1 MNHTITH
8 RALAPVDLVIIAVY
22 FLVVFAIGFYF
33 SRKERTSTEYFLAG
47 RNIGW
52 FAIGASLFVSNIST
66 EHFIG
71 LAGSGATSGL
81 AVGHFEWLACLILLI
96 LGWVFVPFYLRS
108 NVFTMPEFL
117 ERRFNRQCAVYLASI
132 SIIAY
137 IFTKISVHLYAAAVV
152 LERVVGWSPMTAA
165 VILVIAT
172 GIYTV
177 AGGLAAVIYTD
188 LVQTLILIAGAVIL
202 TFIGLDKVGGFA
214 GLRAAVPADYFHMIK
229 PVSHAEFPWT
239 GIFLGAPIL
248 GIWYWCTDQV
258 IVQRVL
264 SARDEG
270 HAKAGTIFAGF
281 LKILP
286 VFMLVLPGLIAFA
299 LYRDLFQVG
308 PDGRVLNG
316 DIAYPTL
323 IINLLPKG
331 LVGLM
336 IAALLAALMGA
347 MSSVFNSASTL
358 VTLDFYKK
366 LRPQANE
373 RQLVNFGR
381 IATGAMVLLGLLWV
395 PFIHLISSQLYI
407 YLQSVQAYISP
418 PIAACFILGILWPR
432 LNGSGAIASRL
443 VGVGL
448 GAIRFVLE
456 IAAKGGHAVSL
467 PLAQWIVQMNFL
479 HYAIL
484 MFAICSAV
492 LIGISLMTA
501 APERRKLAGLTFA
514 TVADKLEVVQVA
526 AASAVSDRAA
536 GVAGD
541 VALAPPAAQPQLARE
556 TGREHRLN
564 LAFTALLIATVVGL
578 WIYFR

>member
-1 MNHTITH
+1 MLIASGMAVTH
-8 RALAPVDLVIIAVY
+8 RTLAPIDLVIIAVY
-22 FLVVFAIGFYF
+22 FLIVFGIGFYF
-33 SRKERTSTEYFLAG
+33 SRKERTSEDYFLAS

-71 LAGSGATSGL
+71 LAGSGAAVGL
-81 AVGHFEWLACLILLI
+81 APGHYEWLASLILLL

-117 ERRFNRQCAVYLASI
+117 ERRFNRNCATYLASI

-137 IFTKISVHLYAAAVV
+137 IFTKISVHLYAAAIV
-152 LERVVGWSPMTAA
+152 LERVVGWSPLTAA

-188 LVQTLILIAGAVIL
+188 LVQTLILLAGALAL

-214 GLRAAVPADYFHMIK
+214 GLRAAVPPEYFHMMK
-229 PVSHAEFPWT
+229 PMSDPAFPWT
-239 GIFLGAPIL
+239 GIFFGAPIL

-270 HAKAGTIFAGF
+270 HAKAGTIFAGY
-281 LKILP
+281 LKVLP
-286 VFMLVLPGLIAFA
+286 VFVLVLPGLIAYA
-299 LYRDLFQVG
+299 LYPQMFTLV
-308 PDGRVLNG
+308 DGKVTNG
-316 DIAYPTL
+316 DIAYPML
-323 IINLLPKG
+323 IVNLLPVG

-347 MSSVFNSASTL
+347 MSSVFNSASTM

-366 LRPQANE
+366 FQPNANE
-373 RQLVNFGR
+373 AQLVLFGR
-381 IATGAMVLLGLLWV
+381 IATGVMVLLGLLWV
-395 PFIHLISSQLYI
+395 PFIQSMNNQLWL

-418 PIAACFILGILWPR
+418 PIAVCFIFGILWPR
-432 LNGSGAIASRL
+432 LNGQGAITSLL
-443 VGVGL
+443 VGFVL
-448 GAIRFVLE
+448 GAARFIYEVLDKSRHFSSPTIRWMVD
-456 IAAKGGHAVSL
+456 
-467 PLAQWIVQMNFL
+467 MNFL

-484 MFAICSAV
+484 MFVVCTLI
-492 LIGISLMTA
+492 LIGVSMMFP
-501 APERRKLAGLTFA
+501 APDRKKIAGLTFA
-514 TVADKLEVVQVA
+514 TVDEKIETV
-526 AASAVSDRAA
+526 
-536 GVAGD
+536 GVRTA
-541 VALAPPAAQPQLARE
+541 QLARE
-556 TGREHRLN
+556 TPRERKLN
-564 LAFTALLIATVVGL
+564 LLFTILLLVTVVGL
-578 WIYFR
+578 WIHFR